1 MRLSRL
7 LPLLLLAGL
16 AAPASA
22 QVLDGSW
29 FKLKVNAKG
38 WSINT
43 QDGTAHSATHSQTVY
58 MSLLE
63 LGIGYSAQIY
73 TQQNGEWVGGPSI
86 ELGTT
91 AAGELFVV
99 NQGLTIPG
107 DGGQSLDISAT
118 LRLIFKFNDNDELVK
133 ATIKTLA
140 GELKGSSTLNG
151 EDLFIGS
158 VKLSGKMVEPSSLPF

>member
-22 QVLDGSW
+22 QVLDGTW
-29 FKLKVNAKG
+29 FKVKVTAKG
-38 WSINT
+38 WAIDTS
-43 QDGTAHSATHSQTVY
+43 DGTAHAATHVQTVY
-58 MSLLE
+58 VSLLE
-63 LGIGYSAQIY
+63 LGIGYSAQFY
-73 TQQNGEWVGGPSI
+73 TQQDGEWVGGPSI

-91 AAGELFVV
+91 GAGELFVV
-99 NQGLTIPG
+99 NQPLTIPG
-107 DGGQSLDISAT
+107 PGGSSLDLSAT
-118 LRLIFKFNDNDELVK
+118 LRLIFKFNGNGELTK

-158 VKLSGKMVEPSSLPF
+158 VKLTGKLVQPQSLPF